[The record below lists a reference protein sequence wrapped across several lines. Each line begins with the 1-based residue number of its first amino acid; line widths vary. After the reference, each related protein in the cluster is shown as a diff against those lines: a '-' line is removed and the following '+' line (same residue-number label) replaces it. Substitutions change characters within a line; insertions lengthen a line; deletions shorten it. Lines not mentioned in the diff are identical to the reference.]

1 MTSGIGRR
9 TAPLAAS
16 TTVSDTPAT
25 LLMSTRA
32 PSGVTATPLVY
43 GGIGTVAA
51 TCASLVRMID
61 SWPLDAAKTREP
73 SGLIASSVGGVPTGM
88 VATIADVGSDGALG
102 AGPPASRIRQTPTT

>member
-1 MTSGIGRR
+1 MSMMSGIGRR

-16 TTVSDTPAT
+16 TTVSDTPDT

-51 TCASLVRMID
+51 TCASLARMID
-61 SWPLDAAKTREP
+61 S
-73 SGLIASSVGGVPTGM
+73 
-88 VATIADVGSDGALG
+88 
-102 AGPPASRIRQTPTT
+102 